1 MSHPE
6 CVEPAI
12 QGSSLADSP
21 QYRLEQA
28 HGKLSEAVSNQE
40 GTEAGSYIEESEPEE
55 VRHVGSCHLGL
66 ALNGFLGRHT
76 EDPWEYLPGGHHPVH
91 LGDRIGEYK
100 QFKVIHKL
108 GSGGFGNVWL
118 CSWVGTDPTIYV
130 AIKILKAEWSGEDCR
145 EQENIRWL
153 QGIADRD
160 PDVEEWC
167 LLPWQEFTLDGPN
180 GTHKCFVYEV
190 AASGLGNISRV
201 VDDVDVF
208 LRKLTR
214 QAAEAMSVLHRHN
227 ICHGDFRPSNIL
239 FRVNGLDGKSEEEV
253 IDILGEP
260 EGAAVVVYKNAPP
273 DAHPPRYIV
282 NPVSWRSTTSTQ
294 VCCHQIRIADF
305 GESFIAGNPPP
316 HGSGIPFQYA
326 APEVALDEK
335 AGKESD
341 IFALAATMYEIRFG
355 NRLFR
360 IQEDSIEAYVHFMV
374 KYCGRLPEP
383 WWSRWKET
391 WKRVTEPANED
402 ELQDESTVKLWHIRK
417 AVCEPIGHRV
427 STPESWAYP
436 HKLLGRNGVIG
447 CHELIPVKEKVYLAD
462 LLYRM
467 TALDPRERITID
479 EVLEHR
485 WFRYE
490 VENAEPVR
498 LDEIKEC
505 KDDLSQTENADS
517 DASGDQAIFDELP
530 QAAEPDKPQKI
541 ADNNLP
547 QLQTN
552 HTGIHNNSPTSEAE
566 AAETFA
572 VQPAFVETDKSMDID
587 RPGPSK
593 PAGRETPPSTGASEL
608 QPPEEQ
614 KAEVLSLNIPQLPAP
629 DVIRLPEPGKPQYA
643 GTVALQ
649 PVEDAKLIYVPSK
662 LSPLHEVSESTSS
675 AVESFRSVKAVKPI
689 PTAVESAQAEEDSTA
704 RSAVVAVPQQED
716 EKPLLK
722 DKQRRR
728 QSRLRP
734 ISIWFRSVGRA
745 VRAIFA

>member
-1 MSHPE
+1 MSPLE
-6 CVEPAI
+6 CADPDR
-12 QGSSLADSP
+12 QDSSTAESP
-21 QYRLEQA
+21 RVKLEQA
-28 HGKLSEAVSNQE
+28 RREASEAVNSKE
-40 GTEAGSYIEESEPEE
+40 KTEARSSIEEPEPEK
-55 VRHVGSCHLGL
+55 VRHVGPCHLGL
-66 ALNGFLGRHT
+66 ALNRFLERHT
-76 EDPWEYLPGGHHPVH
+76 EGPWEYLPGGHHPVH

-160 PDVEEWC
+160 PEVEEWC
-167 LLPWQEFTLDGPN
+167 LLPWQEFTLEGPN
-180 GTHKCFVYEV
+180 GTHQCFVYEV
-190 AASGLGNISRV
+190 AASGLGNMSHV
-201 VDDVDVF
+201 VEDIDVF

-273 DAHPPRYIV
+273 DAHPPRYIL
-282 NPVSWRSTTSTQ
+282 NPVSWRSTTSTE

-360 IQEDSIEAYVHFMV
+360 IQEDSVDAYVHFMV

-383 WWSRWKET
+383 WWSQWMKT
-391 WKRVTEPANED
+391 WKKVTEPANED
-402 ELQDESTVKLWHIRK
+402 ELEDESTVKLWHIRK

-436 HKLLGRNGVIG
+436 HKWLGRNGPIR
-447 CHELIPVKEKVYLAD
+447 CHDLIPVKEKVYLAD

-467 TALDPRERITID
+467 TALDPRERLTID

-490 VENAEPVR
+490 AENAKPVR
-498 LDEIKEC
+498 PDRTKEC
-505 KDDLSQTENADS
+505 
-517 DASGDQAIFDELP
+517 DQATIGELP
-530 QAAEPDKPQKI
+530 QAADPDKCPEIGDK
-541 ADNNLP
+541 NLP
-547 QLQTN
+547 QLEN
-552 HTGIHNNSPTSEAE
+552 NDTGIHNNSPITEAE
-566 AAETFA
+566 AAEAFS
-572 VQPAFVETDKSMDID
+572 VQPALAKADKSTDID
-587 RPGPSK
+587 RPEPSK
-593 PAGRETPPSTGASEL
+593 PAVSEMTPSTGDSDL

-614 KAEVLSLNIPQLPAP
+614 NTEALSLYIPQLSAA
-629 DVIRLPEPGKPQYA
+629 DAIRLPEPGKPQCA
-643 GTVALQ
+643 ATVTLQ
-649 PVEDAKLIYVPSK
+649 PMEDAKLIYIPTN
-662 LSPLHEVSESTSS
+662 LSPVHGISESTSS
-675 AVESFRSVKAVKPI
+675 AVESFRSVKAVKSI
-689 PTAVESAQAEEDSTA
+689 PTPVKSASAEENSTVG
-704 RSAVVAVPQQED
+704 SAAVDISQPTD
-716 EKPLLK
+716 ESPLLK
-722 DKQRRR
+722 GKRQRR

-734 ISIWFRSVGRA
+734 ISIWLRSVGRV
-745 VRAIFA
+745 VRTVFA

>member
-1 MSHPE
+1 MSPLE

-12 QGSSLADSP
+12 QGSSIADSP
-21 QYRLEQA
+21 RDRLEQA
-28 HGKLSEAVSNQE
+28 HREPSEAVSNQ
-40 GTEAGSYIEESEPEE
+40 GEAEFGSSSEESEPEE
-55 VRHVGSCHLGL
+55 VRHVGPCHLGL
-66 ALNGFLGRHT
+66 ALNGFLKRHT
-76 EDPWEYLPGGHHPVH
+76 EGPWEYLPGGHHPVH

-108 GSGGFGNVWL
+108 GSGGFGIVWL

-180 GTHKCFVYEV
+180 GTHQCFVYEV
-190 AASGLGNISRV
+190 AASGLGNISHV
-201 VDDVDVF
+201 VDDVDAF

-260 EGAAVVVYKNAPP
+260 EGAAVVVYKNAPL
-273 DAHPPRYIV
+273 DAHPPRYIL

-360 IQEDSIEAYVHFMV
+360 IQEDSVEAYVHFMV

-391 WKRVTEPANED
+391 WKKVTEPANEE

-436 HKLLGRNGVIG
+436 HKSLGRNGVIG

-479 EVLEHR
+479 EVLEHC

-490 VENAEPVR
+490 AENAEPVR
-498 LDEIKEC
+498 PDEVKER
-505 KDDLSQTENADS
+505 KDDLSQIENTDS
-517 DASGDQAIFDELP
+517 DAPGDQAIIDELP
-530 QAAEPDKPQKI
+530 QPADPDKPQKI
-541 ADNNLP
+541 AEYNLP
-547 QLQTN
+547 QLETN
-552 HTGIHNNSPTSEAE
+552 HTGIHNNSPTAEAE
-566 AAETFA
+566 TAETFA
-572 VQPAFVETDKSMDID
+572 VQPALVETDKSMNID
-587 RPGPSK
+587 RPEQSK
-593 PAGRETPPSTGASEL
+593 PAERETPPSTGASEL

-614 KAEVLSLNIPQLPAP
+614 KAEVLSLNIPLIPAA
-629 DVIRLPEPGKPQYA
+629 DAIRLPEPGKPQYA
-643 GTVALQ
+643 ATVALQ
-649 PVEDAKLIYVPSK
+649 PVEDAKLIYVPTN
-662 LSPLHEVSESTSS
+662 LSPVHEVSESTSS
-675 AVESFRSVKAVKPI
+675 AVESFRSVKAVKSI
-689 PTAVESAQAEEDSTA
+689 PTPAESAQAEEESTA
-704 RSAVVAVPQQED
+704 RSAVVDGPQQAD
-716 EKPLLK
+716 EKPLLN
-722 DKQRRR
+722 DKQRGR

-734 ISIWFRSVGRA
+734 ISIRLRSVGRA
-745 VRAIFA
+745 VRALFA

>member
-1 MSHPE
+1 MPHLE
-6 CVEPAI
+6 CAEPAI
-12 QGSSLADSP
+12 QGSSLAEPP
-21 QYRLEQA
+21 QDHLEKAYREPL
-28 HGKLSEAVSNQE
+28 EAVGNRE
-40 GTEAGSYIEESEPEE
+40 ETEADSSIEESGVEE
-55 VRHVGSCHLGL
+55 ARHVGPCHLGL
-66 ALNGFLGRHT
+66 ALNGFLERHT
-76 EDPWEYLPGGHHPVH
+76 EGPWEYLPGGHHPVH
-91 LGDRIGEYK
+91 LGDRIGDYK

-130 AIKILKAEWSGEDCR
+130 AVKILKAEWSGEDCR
-145 EQENIRWL
+145 EQENIRLL

-160 PDVEEWC
+160 PLVEEWC
-167 LLPWQEFTLDGPN
+167 LLPWKEFTLEGPN
-180 GTHKCFVYEV
+180 GIHQCFVYEV
-190 AASGLGNISRV
+190 AASGLGNISHV

-273 DAHPPRYIV
+273 DAHPPRYIL

-294 VCCHQIRIADF
+294 VCRHQIRIADF

-360 IQEDSIEAYVHFMV
+360 IQEDSVEAYVHFMV

-391 WKRVTEPANED
+391 WTKVTEPANED
-402 ELQDESTVKLWHIRK
+402 ELQDESTVKLWHIRS
-417 AVCEPIGHRV
+417 AVCEPVGHRV

-436 HKLLGRNGVIG
+436 HKLLGRNGAIG

-490 VENAEPVR
+490 AENSVSARPER
-498 LDEIKEC
+498 TEERKE
-505 KDDLSQTENADS
+505 DQSQTETANS
-517 DASGDQAIFDELP
+517 DALGDQAIKDELP
-530 QAAEPDKPQKI
+530 QADDCDKPQEVG
-541 ADNNLP
+541 DNNLP
-547 QLQTN
+547 QLETID
-552 HTGIHNNSPTSEAE
+552 TGIPHEPPRAE
-566 AAETFA
+566 AATAETGA
-572 VQPAFVETDKSMDID
+572 VQPALEAEIPMDID
-587 RPGPSK
+587 RPERSK
-593 PAGRETPPSTGASEL
+593 PTGSETSQSTEASRL
-608 QPPEEQ
+608 QPPAEQ
-614 KAEVLSLNIPQLPAP
+614 KVEALTLHIPQLSAA
-629 DVIRLPEPGKPQYA
+629 DATELPERGK
-643 GTVALQ
+643 LQ
-649 PVEDAKLIYVPSK
+649 PVATATLQPTEDSKLIYIPNI
-662 LSPLHEVSESTSS
+662 LSPVNEVSESTPS
-675 AVESFRSVKAVKPI
+675 AVESLRSVKAVKSI
-689 PTAVESAQAEEDSTA
+689 PTPVESAQAEEDSPA
-704 RSAVVAVPQQED
+704 QSAVVNIPQPAD
-716 EKPLLK
+716 EEPLLK
-722 DKQRRR
+722 GKRRR
-728 QSRLRP
+728 GQFRLHP
-734 ISIWFRSVGRA
+734 ILIWLRSVGRA
-745 VRAIFA
+745 VRAVFV

>member
-1 MSHPE
+1 MSRLE
-6 CVEPAI
+6 CLEPDR
-12 QGSSLADSP
+12 QDSSLVELTQIDLGQANKDP
-21 QYRLEQA
+21 LEDV
-28 HGKLSEAVSNQE
+28 GNREE
-40 GTEAGSYIEESEPEE
+40 TEAYSSSEEFEVEE
-55 VRHVGSCHLGL
+55 TRHVGPCHLGL
-66 ALNGFLGRHT
+66 ALSGFLERHT
-76 EDPWEYLPGGHHPVH
+76 EGPWEYLPGGHHPVH

-118 CSWVGTDPTIYV
+118 CSWVGTDPAIYV

-145 EQENIRWL
+145 EQKNIRWL

-160 PDVEEWC
+160 PEVEEWC
-167 LLPWQEFTLDGPN
+167 LLPWKEFTLEGPN
-180 GTHKCFVYEV
+180 GTHQCFVYEV
-190 AASGLGNISRV
+190 AASGLGSISHV

-273 DAHPPRYIV
+273 DAHPPRYIL

-341 IFALAATMYEIRFG
+341 IFALAATIYEIRFG

-360 IQEDSIEAYVHFMV
+360 IQEDSVEAYVHFIV
-374 KYCGRLPEP
+374 KYCGKLPEI
-383 WWSRWKET
+383 WWPRWRET
-391 WKRVTEPANED
+391 WKKVTEPANED
-402 ELQDESTVKLWHIRK
+402 ELQDESTVRLWHIRS

-436 HKLLGRNGVIG
+436 HKLLGRNGAIG

-467 TALDPRERITID
+467 TALDPRDRITID

-490 VENAEPVR
+490 AENSEAVHFDRTEERNDNQP
-498 LDEIKEC
+498 
-505 KDDLSQTENADS
+505 QTETADS
-517 DASGDQAIFDELP
+517 DALRDQAIKDELP
-530 QAAEPDKPQKI
+530 RAAGPDKPREVK
-541 ADNNLP
+541 DYNSP
-547 QLQTN
+547 QLETTD
-552 HTGIHNNSPTSEAE
+552 TGIHNKPPRAEAV
-566 AAETFA
+566 AAETVA
-572 VQPAFVETDKSMDID
+572 VQQALVTADRPMEID
-587 RPGPSK
+587 RPEPSE
-593 PAGRETPPSTGASEL
+593 PAESETLPSTGASEL
-608 QPPEEQ
+608 QPPKEQ
-614 KAEVLSLNIPQLPAP
+614 KVEALTLHISKLPAA
-629 DVIRLPEPGKPQYA
+629 DAIRLPESGKPQSA
-643 GTVALQ
+643 STVTLQ
-649 PVEDAKLIYVPSK
+649 PTEDAKPIYNLTN
-662 LSPLHEVSESTSS
+662 LSPVHEVSESTSS
-675 AVESFRSVKAVKPI
+675 AVESFRSVKAVKSI
-689 PTAVESAQAEEDSTA
+689 PTPVESAPTEEDSTA
-704 RSAVVAVPQQED
+704 QSAVISIPQPAD

-722 DKQRRR
+722 GTRRR
-728 QSRLRP
+728 RKSRLHS
-734 ISIWFRSVGRA
+734 ISVWLRSVGRA
-745 VRAIFA
+745 ARSVFA

>member
-1 MSHPE
+1 MSPLE

-12 QGSSLADSP
+12 QRSSIADSP
-21 QYRLEQA
+21 RDRLEQS
-28 HGKLSEAVSNQE
+28 HREPSEAFSNQE
-40 GTEAGSYIEESEPEE
+40 EAEAGSYSGESEPSG
-55 VRHVGSCHLGL
+55 VRHVGPCHLGL
-66 ALNGFLGRHT
+66 ALNGLLERHT
-76 EDPWEYLPGGHHPVH
+76 EGPWEYLPGGHHPVH
-91 LGDRIGEYK
+91 LGDRIGDYK

-108 GSGGFGNVWL
+108 GSGGFGIVWL

-180 GTHKCFVYEV
+180 GTHQCFVYEV
-190 AASGLGNISRV
+190 AASGLGNISHV

-239 FRVNGLDGKSEEEV
+239 LRVNGLDGKSEREV

-273 DAHPPRYIV
+273 NAHPPRYIL
-282 NPVSWRSTTSTQ
+282 NPVSWRSTSSTQ

-360 IQEDSIEAYVHFMV
+360 IQEDGVEAYVHFMV

-391 WKRVTEPANED
+391 WKKVTEPANED

-447 CHELIPVKEKVYLAD
+447 CDELIPVKEKIYLAD

-490 VENAEPVR
+490 AENAEPAR
-498 LDEIKEC
+498 HDKFEER
-505 KDDLSQTENADS
+505 KDDLSRTENSDP
-517 DASGDQAIFDELP
+517 DASGNQAIVDELP
-530 QAAEPDKPQKI
+530 QAVNPEKPQKV
-541 ADNNLP
+541 ADYNLP
-547 QLQTN
+547 QLKTN
-552 HTGIHNNSPTSEAE
+552 HTGIHNNSPTAEAE
-566 AAETFA
+566 TAEGFA
-572 VQPAFVETDKSMDID
+572 IQPALVETDKSMNID
-587 RPGPSK
+587 RPKQSE
-593 PAGRETPPSTGASEL
+593 PAEHKTLPSTGASEL
-608 QPPEEQ
+608 QLPDEQ
-614 KAEVLSLNIPQLPAP
+614 KAEVLSLNIPLTPAAAA
-629 DVIRLPEPGKPQYA
+629 IRLPESGKPQYA
-643 GTVALQ
+643 AAVTLQ
-649 PVEDAKLIYVPSK
+649 PVEDAKLIYIPTN
-662 LSPLHEVSESTSS
+662 LSPVHEVSESTSS
-675 AVESFRSVKAVKPI
+675 AAESFRSVKAIKSI
-689 PTAVESAQAEEDSTA
+689 PTPTDSAQTEQDSTA
-704 RSAVVAVPQQED
+704 RSAVVDGPQQVD

-728 QSRLRP
+728 QSRLR
-734 ISIWFRSVGRA
+734 SVSVWLRSVGRA
-745 VRAIFA
+745 ARALFA